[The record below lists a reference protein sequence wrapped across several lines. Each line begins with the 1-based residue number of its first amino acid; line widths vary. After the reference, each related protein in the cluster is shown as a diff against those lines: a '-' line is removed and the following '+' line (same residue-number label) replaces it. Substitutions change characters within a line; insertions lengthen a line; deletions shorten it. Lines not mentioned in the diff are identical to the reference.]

1 MIVRGKGKRGVL
13 LRDFDN
19 IKSANQQLKVCLK
32 KGGFEDNDT
41 YELFSFEVKRFKW
54 IPPVLATKRNI
65 DFALLFS
72 YSLTKP

>member
-1 MIVRGKGKRGVL
+1 LIVRGKGKRGVL

-41 YELFSFEVKRFKW
+41 YELFSFEVKRFK
-54 IPPVLATKRNI
+54 
-65 DFALLFS
+65 
-72 YSLTKP
+72 